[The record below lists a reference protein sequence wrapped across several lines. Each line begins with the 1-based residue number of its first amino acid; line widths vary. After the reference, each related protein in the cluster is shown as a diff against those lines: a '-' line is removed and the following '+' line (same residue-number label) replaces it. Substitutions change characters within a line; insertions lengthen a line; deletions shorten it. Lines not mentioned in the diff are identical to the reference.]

1 MKTNFLL
8 STLIILVIVLVV
20 IPTSRFFIVKRLI
33 GLYHFIG
40 FGGISGDNNSKEVEL
55 TSKVLELMEENKYL
69 TELARERSMLNKNF
83 VLGQAK
89 ILAISPDLT
98 RVAIDRGV
106 ESGIRVGMNVIAR
119 GSGLA
124 GVVINS
130 QEGFATIRTIFD
142 PQINIGVYV
151 KNIFEKGVLRGGN
164 SLKINF
170 VESNKQIKNDEL
182 VLTSGDDG
190 IFLKDLLVGFVK
202 SVSER
207 QESQFLDIQ
216 VDSYIDL
223 KTLEYLFVIKNFE
236 PKELLL

>member
-20 IPTSRFFIVKRLI
+20 IPTSRFFIIRSLI
-33 GLYHFIG
+33 GVYHFIG
-40 FGGISGDNNSKEVEL
+40 FGGVSGGGTSKEVEL

-164 SLKINF
+164 SLKNF
-170 VESNKQIKNDEL
+170 GAI
-182 VLTSGDDG
+182 
-190 IFLKDLLVGFVK
+190 IRPLLYYF
-202 SVSER
+202 SA
-207 QESQFLDIQ
+207 FI
-216 VDSYIDL
+216 
-223 KTLEYLFVIKNFE
+223 
-236 PKELLL
+236 